1 MASDFPGVVSYDT
14 NKGDSGMTTHNPTRQ
29 TYDEL
34 DAAFA
39 YFNKELFGDRLPPC
53 LITVRNHRGE
63 YGYFCGE
70 RFSSRGGTE
79 ITDEIALNPK
89 HFVTRTLEQILST
102 LVHEMVHLEQ
112 HHFGKPSR
120 NCYHNKQWASFMDR
134 VGLTPS
140 STGEPGGKRTGQKV
154 SHYIVPEG
162 PFACA
167 FATHGPF
174 GDLYFD
180 RAQGRDGARRR
191 DKTKYT
197 CSGCGLNAWAKPDVR
212 IACCE
217 CGVVM
222 EAEGAVSYETN
233 NKGDGDVA
241 PPAA

>member
-1 MASDFPGVVSYDT
+1 
-14 NKGDSGMTTHNPTRQ
+14 MTINNPTRQ

-34 DAAFA
+34 DAGFA
-39 YFNKELFGDRLPPC
+39 YFNKELFADRLPRC
-53 LITVRNHRGE
+53 LITVRSHRGE
-63 YGYFCGE
+63 FGYFSGD
-70 RFSSRGGTE
+70 RFSSRDGAE

-89 HFVTRTLEQILST
+89 HFQTQTPEETLST

-120 NCYHNKQWASFMDR
+120 NSYHNKEWAALMDR

-154 SHYIVPEG
+154 SHYIVSDG
-162 PFACA
+162 PFARA
-167 FATHGPF
+167 FAAHTF
-174 GDLYFD
+174 GELYFD
-180 RAQGRDGARRR
+180 RAQKQDGARRR

-212 IACCE
+212 IACYE

-222 EAEGAVSYETN
+222 ETEGAVSYET
-233 NKGDGDVA
+233 KGLPEDRREAVD
-241 PPAA
+241 